1 MAPEISR
8 RDYAARYGPT
18 AGDRIRLGDTNLLAL
33 IERDETS
40 YGDEVLRGWGK
51 TLRTG
56 LMMSDRVPAAS
67 ELDLLISNVI
77 VIDPVLG
84 IRKASIG
91 VKDGLIVGVG
101 RAGNPDIV
109 DDPDLLIGSATAP
122 VYGHGFIATPGGIDT
137 HVHLVQPRLIPVALA
152 AGMTTLITGGLNDNP
167 AFNLRRMFLA
177 FEHQPINLGIL
188 GRAASTVSE
197 PLVRQIESGAC
208 GLKVHEDYAGYP
220 SVIDQ
225 ALTVADLHD
234 IQIAMHTDGMNES
247 CELGETVAAIA
258 GRAIH
263 AYHVE
268 GIGGGH
274 APDIL
279 AIAGVANVL
288 GSSTTPT
295 IPYGRNAVAE
305 HHAMMWS
312 VHGMNPRVPSDRAMV
327 ADRIRDATMRAE
339 SVLHELGAISIINS
353 DSQGMGRIGESIR
366 RTWQLAHQMKLVRGG
381 DPPHDNARILQYLAK
396 YTINPARAHGI
407 DRWVG
412 SLEPGKVADIVL
424 WRPEFFGV
432 KPELVIK
439 GGYFGWGA
447 LGEGNASIPQSEP
460 ILYGPHWGAGGL
472 AAASLSVNFVSA
484 AAAAGD
490 FRRQVRSR
498 RRALAGGRH
507 APGPAS
513 PHALQSGQPAHRDRP
528 GNRGDQDRGRSAAPA
543 ARRRPPAEPP
553 LFPALTPQGG
563 GPPVRPVRKAGG
575 PPLGGTALVPCQ
587 SRSTAML
594 FDVIRSVTLIGRSRW
609 RWFPRSPTSSSC
621 RASCV

>member
-1 MAPEISR
+1 MAREISR

-56 LMMSDRVPAAS
+56 LMMNDRLPAES
-67 ELDLLISNVI
+67 ELDLLITNVI
-77 VIDPVLG
+77 VGDPVLG
-84 IRKASIG
+84 VVKANIG
-91 VKDGLIVGVG
+91 VKDGVIVGVG
-101 RAGNPDIV
+101 RAGNPDVV
-109 DDPDLLIGSATAP
+109 DNPDLLVGSATAP
-122 VYGHGFIATPGGIDT
+122 VYGLGFIATPGGIDT
-137 HVHLVQPRLIPVALA
+137 HVHLVQPRLVSVALA
-152 AGMTTLITGGLNDNP
+152 AGMTTLVTGGLNDNP
-167 AFNLRRMFLA
+167 AYNLRRMFLA
-177 FEHQPINLGIL
+177 FEDQPINLGIL
-188 GRAASTVSE
+188 GRAASTV
-197 PLVRQIESGAC
+197 PDALVRQIEAGAC

-225 ALTVADLHD
+225 ALTVADAHD
-234 IQIAMHTDGMNES
+234 IQIAMHTDGINES
-247 CELGETVAAIA
+247 CELHETVAAIG

-279 AIAGVANVL
+279 AIAGVDNVI

-295 IPYGRNAVAE
+295 IPYGRNVVAE

-312 VHGMNPRVPSDRAMV
+312 VHGMNPSVPSDRLMV

-339 SVLHELGAISIINS
+339 SVLHDLGAISIINS

-366 RTWQLAHQMKLVRGG
+366 RSWQLAHQMKLVRGG
-381 DPPHDNARILQYLAK
+381 AAPHDNPRIMQYLAK

-412 SLEPGKVADIVL
+412 SLEPGKIADIVL

-439 GGYFGWGA
+439 GGFVAWGA
-447 LGEGNASIPQSEP
+447 LGEGNASIPGSQP
-460 ILYGPHWGAGGL
+460 TIYRAHWGGSGL
-472 AAASLSVNFVSA
+472 AAASVSANFVST

-498 RRALAGGRH
+498 RRALAVTGTRRVGKRH
-507 APGPAS
+507 MLYNQTNPRIEIDPRTIEIRIDGAP
-513 PHALQSGQPAHRDRP
+513 L
-528 GNRGDQDRGRSAAPA
+528 
-543 ARRRPPAEPP
+543 PP
-553 LFPALTPQGG
+553 LPDEDL
-563 GPPVRPVRKAGG
+563 
-575 PPLGGTALVPCQ
+575 PLNRRYFL
-587 SRSTAML
+587 L
-594 FDVIRSVTLIGRSRW
+594 
-609 RWFPRSPTSSSC
+609 
-621 RASCV
+621 

>member
-1 MAPEISR
+1 MAREISR

-18 AGDRIRLGDTNLLAL
+18 TGDRIRLGDTNLIAL

-56 LMMSDRVPAAS
+56 LMMNDRLPAES
-67 ELDLLISNVI
+67 ELDLLITSVV

-84 IRKASIG
+84 VVKANIG
-91 VKDGLIVGVG
+91 VKDGVIVGVG
-101 RAGNPDIV
+101 RAGNPDVV
-109 DDPDLLIGSATAP
+109 DNPDLLVGSATAP
-122 VYGHGFIATPGGIDT
+122 VYGLGYIATPGGIDT
-137 HVHLVQPRLIPVALA
+137 HVHLVQPRLVSVALA
-152 AGMTTLITGGLNDNP
+152 AGMTTLVTGGLNDNP
-167 AFNLRRMFLA
+167 AYNLRRMFLA
-177 FEHQPINLGIL
+177 FEDQPINLGIL
-188 GRAASTVSE
+188 GRAASTV
-197 PLVRQIESGAC
+197 PDALVRQIEAGAC

-225 ALTVADLHD
+225 ALTVADAHD
-234 IQIAMHTDGMNES
+234 IQIAMHTDGINES
-247 CELGETVAAIA
+247 CELHETVAAIG

-279 AIAGVANVL
+279 AIAGVDNVI

-295 IPYGRNAVAE
+295 IPYGRNVVAE

-312 VHGMNPRVPSDRAMV
+312 VHGMNPSVPSDRLMV

-339 SVLHELGAISIINS
+339 SLLHDLGAISIINS

-366 RTWQLAHQMKLVRGG
+366 RTWQLAHQMKLIRGG
-381 DPPHDNARILQYLAK
+381 GAPHDNPRIMQYLAK

-407 DRWVG
+407 DQWVG
-412 SLEPGKVADIVL
+412 SLEPGKIADIVL

-439 GGYFGWGA
+439 GGFVAWGA
-447 LGEGNASIPQSEP
+447 LGEGNASIPGSQP
-460 ILYGPHWGAGGL
+460 TIYRAHWGGSGL
-472 AAASLSVNFVSA
+472 AAASVSANFVSTA
-484 AAAAGD
+484 AATGD

-498 RRALAGGRH
+498 RRALAVTGTRRVGKRH
-507 APGPAS
+507 MLYNQTNPRIEIDPRTVEIRIDGAP
-513 PHALQSGQPAHRDRP
+513 L
-528 GNRGDQDRGRSAAPA
+528 
-543 ARRRPPAEPP
+543 PP
-553 LFPALTPQGG
+553 LPDEDL
-563 GPPVRPVRKAGG
+563 
-575 PPLGGTALVPCQ
+575 PLNRRYFL
-587 SRSTAML
+587 L
-594 FDVIRSVTLIGRSRW
+594 
-609 RWFPRSPTSSSC
+609 
-621 RASCV
+621 

>member
-1 MAPEISR
+1 VAGEISR
-8 RDYAARYGPT
+8 QDYAARYGPT

-51 TLRTG
+51 TMRTG
-56 LMMSDRVPAAS
+56 LMMNDRLPAAS
-67 ELDLLISNVI
+67 ELDLIISNVI

-84 IRKASIG
+84 VRKASIG
-91 VKDGLIVGVG
+91 VKDGRIVGVG

-109 DDPDLLIGSATAP
+109 DNPDLLIGSATAP
-122 VYGHGFIATPGGIDT
+122 VYGQGYIATPGGIDT

-167 AFNLRRMFLA
+167 AFNLRRMFQA
-177 FEHQPINLGIL
+177 FEHQPINLGVL
-188 GRAASTVSE
+188 GRAASTVPE
-197 PLVRQIESGAC
+197 PLERQIESGAC

-225 ALTVADLHD
+225 ALTVADAHD
-234 IQIAMHTDGMNES
+234 IQIAMHTDGINES
-247 CELGETVAAIA
+247 CELHETVAAIN

-279 AIAGVANVL
+279 AIVGVGNVI

-295 IPYGRNAVAE
+295 IPYGRNVVAE

-312 VHGMNPRVPSDRAMV
+312 VHGMNPRVPSDRSMI

-353 DSQGMGRIGESIR
+353 DSQGMGRIGESTR
-366 RTWQLAHQMKLVRGG
+366 RTWQLAHQMKTVAGSE
-381 DPPHDNARILQYLAK
+381 PPHDNPRILKYLAK

-407 DRWVG
+407 HPWVG
-412 SLEPGKVADIVL
+412 SLEPGKIADIVL

-439 GGYFGWGA
+439 GGYVAWGA
-447 LGEGNASIPQSEP
+447 LGEGNASIPQSQP
-460 ILYGPHWGAGGL
+460 VLYGPHWGGQGV
-472 AAASLSVNFVSA
+472 AAASLSANFVSA
-484 AAAAGD
+484 AAVAGE
-490 FRRQVRSR
+490 FRRHVRSR
-498 RRALAGGRH
+498 RRALAVTGTRQVGKRH
-507 APGPAS
+507 MLYNQANPRIEIDPRTVEIRIDGAP
-513 PHALQSGQPAHRDRP
+513 L
-528 GNRGDQDRGRSAAPA
+528 
-543 ARRRPPAEPP
+543 PP
-553 LFPALTPQGG
+553 LPDDDL
-563 GPPVRPVRKAGG
+563 
-575 PPLGGTALVPCQ
+575 PLNRRYFL
-587 SRSTAML
+587 L
-594 FDVIRSVTLIGRSRW
+594 
-609 RWFPRSPTSSSC
+609 
-621 RASCV
+621 

>member
-1 MAPEISR
+1 MASEISR
-8 RDYAARYGPT
+8 PDYAARYGPT
-18 AGDRIRLGDTNLLAL
+18 TGDRLRLGDTNLLAL

-56 LMMSDRVPAAS
+56 LMMNDRVPAAS
-67 ELDLLISNVI
+67 ELDLLISNVV

-84 IRKASIG
+84 VLKANIG
-91 VKDGLIVGVG
+91 VKDGLIAGVG
-101 RAGNPDIV
+101 RAGNPDVV
-109 DDPDLLIGSATAP
+109 DNPDLLIGSATAP
-122 VYGHGFIATPGGIDT
+122 VYGQGFIATPGGVDT

-188 GRAASTVSE
+188 GRAASTVPD
-197 PLVRQIESGAC
+197 PLVRQIEAGAC

-234 IQIAMHTDGMNES
+234 IQIAMHTDGINES
-247 CELGETVAAIA
+247 CELHETVAAIG

-279 AIAGVANVL
+279 AIAGVPNVL

-295 IPYGRNAVAE
+295 IPYGRNVVAE

-312 VHGMNPRVPSDRAMV
+312 VHGMNPRVPSDRLMV

-366 RTWQLAHQMKLVRGG
+366 RAWQLAHQMKIVRGETA
-381 DPPHDNARILQYLAK
+381 PHDNPRILKYLAK

-412 SLEPGKVADIVL
+412 SLEPGKLADLVL
-424 WRPEFFGV
+424 WRPEFFGA

-439 GGYFGWGA
+439 GGYVAWGA

-460 ILYGPHWGAGGL
+460 ILYGPHWGGSGL
-472 AAASLSVNFVSA
+472 AAASLSVNFVSG

-490 FRRQVRSR
+490 FRRAVQSR
-498 RRALAGGRH
+498 RRAVAVVGTRRVGKRH
-507 APGPAS
+507 MLYNQANPRIEIDPRTVEIRIEG
-513 PHALQSGQPAHRDRP
+513 
-528 GNRGDQDRGRSAAPA
+528 
-543 ARRRPPAEPP
+543 EP
-553 LFPALTPQGG
+553 LPALPDEDL
-563 GPPVRPVRKAGG
+563 
-575 PPLGGTALVPCQ
+575 PLNRRYFL
-587 SRSTAML
+587 L
-594 FDVIRSVTLIGRSRW
+594 
-609 RWFPRSPTSSSC
+609 
-621 RASCV
+621 

>member
-1 MAPEISR
+1 MAREISR

-56 LMMSDRVPAAS
+56 LMMNDRLPAES
-67 ELDLLISNVI
+67 ELDLLITNVI
-77 VIDPVLG
+77 VVDPVLG
-84 IRKASIG
+84 VVKANIG
-91 VKDGLIVGVG
+91 VKDGVIVGVG
-101 RAGNPDIV
+101 RAGNPDVV
-109 DDPDLLIGSATAP
+109 DNPDLLVGSATAP
-122 VYGHGFIATPGGIDT
+122 VYGLGFIATPGGIDT
-137 HVHLVQPRLIPVALA
+137 HVHLVQPRLVSVALA
-152 AGMTTLITGGLNDNP
+152 AGMTTLVTGGLNDNP
-167 AFNLRRMFLA
+167 AYNLRRMFLA
-177 FEHQPINLGIL
+177 FEDQPINLGIL
-188 GRAASTVSE
+188 GRAASTV
-197 PLVRQIESGAC
+197 PDALVRQIEAGAC

-225 ALTVADLHD
+225 ALTVADAHD
-234 IQIAMHTDGMNES
+234 IQIAMHTDGINES
-247 CELGETVAAIA
+247 CELHETVAAIG

-279 AIAGVANVL
+279 AIAGIDNVI

-295 IPYGRNAVAE
+295 IPYGRNVVAE

-312 VHGMNPRVPSDRAMV
+312 VHGMNPSVPSDRLMV

-339 SVLHELGAISIINS
+339 SVLHDLGAISIINS

-366 RTWQLAHQMKLVRGG
+366 RSWQLAHQMKLVRGG
-381 DPPHDNARILQYLAK
+381 AAPHDNPRIMQYLAK

-412 SLEPGKVADIVL
+412 SLEPGKIADIVL

-439 GGYFGWGA
+439 GGFVAWGA
-447 LGEGNASIPQSEP
+447 LGEGNASIPGSQP
-460 ILYGPHWGAGGL
+460 TIYRAHWGGSGL
-472 AAASLSVNFVSA
+472 AAASVSANFVST

-498 RRALAGGRH
+498 RRALAVTGTRRVGKRH
-507 APGPAS
+507 MLYNQTNPRIEIDPRTVEIRIDGAP
-513 PHALQSGQPAHRDRP
+513 L
-528 GNRGDQDRGRSAAPA
+528 
-543 ARRRPPAEPP
+543 PP
-553 LFPALTPQGG
+553 LPDEDL
-563 GPPVRPVRKAGG
+563 
-575 PPLGGTALVPCQ
+575 PLNRRYFL
-587 SRSTAML
+587 L
-594 FDVIRSVTLIGRSRW
+594 
-609 RWFPRSPTSSSC
+609 
-621 RASCV
+621 

>member
-1 MAPEISR
+1 MAHEISR
-8 RDYAARYGPT
+8 PEYAARFGPT
-18 AGDRIRLGDTNLLAL
+18 AGDRVRLGDTNLIAL

-51 TLRTG
+51 TMRAG
-56 LMMSDRVPAAS
+56 LMMNDRVASAS
-67 ELDLLISNVI
+67 ELDLLITNVI

-84 IRKASIG
+84 VRKASIG

-122 VYGHGFIATPGGIDT
+122 IYGQGFIATPGGIDT
-137 HVHLVQPRLIPVALA
+137 HVHLVQPQLVPVALA

-188 GRAASTVSE
+188 GRAASTVPD
-197 PLVRQIESGAC
+197 PLIRQIESGAC

-225 ALTVADLHD
+225 ALTVADQHD
-234 IQIAMHTDGMNES
+234 IQIAMHTDGINES
-247 CELGETVAAIA
+247 CELHETVAAIG
-258 GRAIH
+258 GRTIH

-279 AIAGVANVL
+279 AIAGVSNVI

-295 IPYGRNAVAE
+295 IPYGRNVVAE

-312 VHGMNPRVPSDRAMV
+312 VHGMNPRVPSDRLMV
-327 ADRIRDATMRAE
+327 ADRIRDNTMRAE
-339 SVLHELGAISIINS
+339 SILHELGAISIINS
-353 DSQGMGRIGESIR
+353 DSQGMGRIAESIR
-366 RTWQLAHQMKLVRGG
+366 RTWQLAHQMKLVRGDDAPHRPG
-381 DPPHDNARILQYLAK
+381 APPPHDNARILKYLAK
-396 YTINPARAHGI
+396 HTINPARAHGV

-412 SLEPGKVADIVL
+412 SLEPGKIADIVL

-439 GGYFGWGA
+439 GGFAAWGA
-447 LGEGNASIPQSEP
+447 LGEGNASIPGSQP
-460 ILYGPHWGAGGL
+460 TIYRAHWGGRGL
-472 AAASLSVNFVSA
+472 AAPAISANFVSA

-490 FRRQVRSR
+490 FRRHVRSR
-498 RRALAGGRH
+498 RRALPVTGTRQVGKRDMLYNTTNPRIEIDPRTVEIRIDG
-507 APGPAS
+507 AP
-513 PHALQSGQPAHRDRP
+513 L
-528 GNRGDQDRGRSAAPA
+528 
-543 ARRRPPAEPP
+543 PP
-553 LFPALTPQGG
+553 LPDGDL
-563 GPPVRPVRKAGG
+563 
-575 PPLGGTALVPCQ
+575 PLNRRYFL
-587 SRSTAML
+587 M
-594 FDVIRSVTLIGRSRW
+594 
-609 RWFPRSPTSSSC
+609 
-621 RASCV
+621 

>member
-1 MAPEISR
+1 MAGEISR
-8 RDYAARYGPT
+8 QDYAARYGPT

-51 TLRTG
+51 TMRTG
-56 LMMSDRVPAAS
+56 LMMNDRLPAAS
-67 ELDLLISNVI
+67 ELDLIISNVI

-84 IRKASIG
+84 VRKASIG
-91 VKDGLIVGVG
+91 VKDGRIVGVG

-109 DDPDLLIGSATAP
+109 DNPDLLIGSATAP
-122 VYGHGFIATPGGIDT
+122 VYGQGYIATPGGIDT

-167 AFNLRRMFLA
+167 AFNLRRMFQA
-177 FEHQPINLGIL
+177 FEHQPINLGVL
-188 GRAASTVSE
+188 GRAASTVPE
-197 PLVRQIESGAC
+197 PLERQIESGAC

-225 ALTVADLHD
+225 ALTVADAHD
-234 IQIAMHTDGMNES
+234 IQIDMHTDGINES
-247 CELGETVAAIA
+247 CELHETVAAIN

-279 AIAGVANVL
+279 AIVGVGNVI

-295 IPYGRNAVAE
+295 IPYGRNVVAE

-312 VHGMNPRVPSDRAMV
+312 VHGMNPRVPSDRSMI

-353 DSQGMGRIGESIR
+353 DSQGMGRIGESTR
-366 RTWQLAHQMKLVRGG
+366 RTWQLAHQMKTVAGSE
-381 DPPHDNARILQYLAK
+381 PPHDNPRILKYLAK

-407 DRWVG
+407 HPWVG
-412 SLEPGKVADIVL
+412 SLEPGKIADIVL

-439 GGYFGWGA
+439 GGYVAWGA
-447 LGEGNASIPQSEP
+447 LGEGNASIPQSQP
-460 ILYGPHWGAGGL
+460 VLYGPHWGGQGV
-472 AAASLSVNFVSA
+472 AAASLSANFVSA
-484 AAAAGD
+484 AAVVGE
-490 FRRQVRSR
+490 FRRHVRSR
-498 RRALAGGRH
+498 RRALAVTGTRQVGKRH
-507 APGPAS
+507 MLYNQANPRIEIDPRTVEIRIDGAT
-513 PHALQSGQPAHRDRP
+513 L
-528 GNRGDQDRGRSAAPA
+528 
-543 ARRRPPAEPP
+543 PP
-553 LFPALTPQGG
+553 LPDDDL
-563 GPPVRPVRKAGG
+563 
-575 PPLGGTALVPCQ
+575 PLNRRYFL
-587 SRSTAML
+587 L
-594 FDVIRSVTLIGRSRW
+594 
-609 RWFPRSPTSSSC
+609 
-621 RASCV
+621 

>member
-1 MAPEISR
+1 MAGEISR
-8 RDYAARYGPT
+8 QEYAARYGPT

-33 IERDETS
+33 IERDDTS

-56 LMMSDRVPAAS
+56 LMMNDRLPAAS

-84 IRKASIG
+84 IKKASIG

-109 DDPDLLIGSATAP
+109 DNPDLLIGSATAP
-122 VYGHGFIATPGGIDT
+122 VYGQGFIATPGGIDT

-152 AGMTTLITGGLNDNP
+152 SGMTTLITGGLNDNP
-167 AFNLRRMFLA
+167 AFNLRRMFQA

-188 GRAASTVSE
+188 GRAASTVPD
-197 PLVRQIESGAC
+197 PLIRQIESGAC
-208 GLKVHEDYAGYP
+208 GLKVHEDYAGLP
-220 SVIDQ
+220 ERDRPGAHRRRRSTTSRSRCTPT
-225 ALTVADLHD
+225 ASTSRASSH
-234 IQIAMHTDGMNES
+234 
-247 CELGETVAAIA
+247 ETVAAIN

-279 AIAGVANVL
+279 AIVGVGNVI

-295 IPYGRNAVAE
+295 IPYGRNVVAE

-312 VHGMNPRVPSDRAMV
+312 VHGMNPRVPSDRVMI
-327 ADRIRDATMRAE
+327 ADRIRDETMRAE

-353 DSQGMGRIGESIR
+353 DSQGMGRIGESTR
-366 RTWQLAHQMKLVRGG
+366 RTWQLAHQMKTLYGG
-381 DPPHDNARILQYLAK
+381 APPHDNARILKYLAK

-407 DRWVG
+407 HRWVG
-412 SLEPGKVADIVL
+412 SLEPGKIADIVL

-439 GGYFGWGA
+439 GG
-447 LGEGNASIPQSEP
+447 
-460 ILYGPHWGAGGL
+460 
-472 AAASLSVNFVSA
+472 
-484 AAAAGD
+484 
-490 FRRQVRSR
+490 
-498 RRALAGGRH
+498 
-507 APGPAS
+507 
-513 PHALQSGQPAHRDRP
+513 
-528 GNRGDQDRGRSAAPA
+528 
-543 ARRRPPAEPP
+543 
-553 LFPALTPQGG
+553 
-563 GPPVRPVRKAGG
+563 
-575 PPLGGTALVPCQ
+575 
-587 SRSTAML
+587 
-594 FDVIRSVTLIGRSRW
+594 
-609 RWFPRSPTSSSC
+609 
-621 RASCV
+621 

>member
-1 MAPEISR
+1 MAGEISR
-8 RDYAARYGPT
+8 QEYAARYGPT
-18 AGDRIRLGDTNLLAL
+18 AGDRVRLGDTNLLAL
-33 IERDETS
+33 IERDDTS

-56 LMMSDRVPAAS
+56 LMMNDRLPAAS

-109 DDPDLLIGSATAP
+109 DNPDLLIGSATAP
-122 VYGHGFIATPGGIDT
+122 VYGQGFIATPGGIDT

-167 AFNLRRMFLA
+167 AFNLRRMFQA

-188 GRAASTVSE
+188 GRAASTVPD
-197 PLVRQIESGAC
+197 PLIRQIESGAC

-225 ALTVADLHD
+225 ALTVADAHD
-234 IQIAMHTDGMNES
+234 IQIAMHTDGINES
-247 CELGETVAAIA
+247 CELHETVAAIN

-279 AIAGVANVL
+279 AIVGVGNVI

-295 IPYGRNAVAE
+295 IPYGRNVVAE

-312 VHGMNPRVPSDRAMV
+312 VHGMNPRVPSDRVMI
-327 ADRIRDATMRAE
+327 ADRIRDETMRAE

-353 DSQGMGRIGESIR
+353 DSQGMGRIGESTR
-366 RTWQLAHQMKLVRGG
+366 RTWQLAHQMKTLYGG
-381 DPPHDNARILQYLAK
+381 AVPHDNPRILKYLAK

-407 DRWVG
+407 HRWVG
-412 SLEPGKVADIVL
+412 SLEPGKIADIVL

-432 KPELVIK
+432 KPEVVIK
-439 GGYFGWGA
+439 GGYVAWGA

-460 ILYGPHWGAGGL
+460 VLYGPHWGGSGA
-472 AAASLSVNFVSA
+472 AAASLSANFVSA
-484 AAAAGD
+484 AAEAGD
-490 FRRQVRSR
+490 FRRQVGGG
-498 RRALAGGRH
+498 RRALAVTGTRQVGKRH
-507 APGPAS
+507 MLYNQANPRIEIDPRTVEIRID
-513 PHALQSGQPAHRDRP
+513 GQPL
-528 GNRGDQDRGRSAAPA
+528 
-543 ARRRPPAEPP
+543 PP
-553 LFPALTPQGG
+553 LPDDDL
-563 GPPVRPVRKAGG
+563 
-575 PPLGGTALVPCQ
+575 PLNRRYFL
-587 SRSTAML
+587 L
-594 FDVIRSVTLIGRSRW
+594 
-609 RWFPRSPTSSSC
+609 
-621 RASCV
+621 

>member
-1 MAPEISR
+1 MAGEISR
-8 RDYAARYGPT
+8 QEYAARYGPT

-33 IERDETS
+33 IERDDTS

-56 LMMSDRVPAAS
+56 LMMNDRLPAAS

-109 DDPDLLIGSATAP
+109 DNPDLLIGSATAP
-122 VYGHGFIATPGGIDT
+122 VYGQGFIATPGGIDT

-167 AFNLRRMFLA
+167 AFNLRRMFQA

-188 GRAASTVSE
+188 GRAASTVPD
-197 PLVRQIESGAC
+197 PLTRQIESGAC

-225 ALTVADLHD
+225 ALTVADAHD
-234 IQIAMHTDGMNES
+234 IQIAMHTDGINES
-247 CELGETVAAIA
+247 CELHETVAAIN

-279 AIAGVANVL
+279 AIVGVGNVI

-295 IPYGRNAVAE
+295 IPYGRNVVAE

-312 VHGMNPRVPSDRAMV
+312 VHGMNPRVPSDRVMI
-327 ADRIRDATMRAE
+327 ADRIRDETMRAE

-353 DSQGMGRIGESIR
+353 DSQGMGRIGESTR
-366 RTWQLAHQMKLVRGG
+366 RTWQLAHQMKTLYGG
-381 DPPHDNARILQYLAK
+381 APPHDNARIVKYLAK

-407 DRWVG
+407 HRWVG
-412 SLEPGKVADIVL
+412 SLEPGKIADIVL

-432 KPELVIK
+432 KPEVVIK
-439 GGYFGWGA
+439 GGYVAWGA

-460 ILYGPHWGAGGL
+460 VVYGPHWGGSGT
-472 AAASLSVNFVSA
+472 AAASLSANFVSA
-484 AAAAGD
+484 AAEAGD
-490 FRRQVRSR
+490 FRRQVGGN
-498 RRALAGGRH
+498 RRALAVMGTRQVGKRH
-507 APGPAS
+507 MLYNQANPRIEIDPRTVEIRID
-513 PHALQSGQPAHRDRP
+513 GQPL
-528 GNRGDQDRGRSAAPA
+528 
-543 ARRRPPAEPP
+543 PP
-553 LFPALTPQGG
+553 LPDDDL
-563 GPPVRPVRKAGG
+563 
-575 PPLGGTALVPCQ
+575 PLNRRYFL
-587 SRSTAML
+587 L
-594 FDVIRSVTLIGRSRW
+594 
-609 RWFPRSPTSSSC
+609 
-621 RASCV
+621 

>member
-1 MAPEISR
+1 MARERSSHTRPARTELGR
-8 RDYAARYGPT
+8 AEYAARYGPT

-33 IERDETS
+33 VERDESS
-40 YGDEVLRGWGK
+40 YGDELLRGWGK
-51 TLRTG
+51 TMRTG
-56 LMMSDRVPAAS
+56 MMMSDRVPSAS
-67 ELDLLISNVI
+67 ELDLVITNVV

-84 IRKASIG
+84 VLKANIG
-91 VKDGLIVGVG
+91 VKDGRIVGVG
-101 RAGNPDIV
+101 RAGNPDVV
-109 DDPDLLIGSATAP
+109 DNPDLLVGSATAP
-122 VYGHGFIATPGGIDT
+122 IYGLGFIATPGGIDT

-152 AGMTTLITGGLNDNP
+152 AGMTTLVTGGLNDNP
-167 AFNLRRMFLA
+167 AWNLRRMFEA
-177 FEHQPINLGIL
+177 FEHSPVNLGIL
-188 GRAASTVSE
+188 GRAASTVPD
-197 PLVRQIESGAC
+197 PLLRQIEAGAC

-225 ALTVADLHD
+225 ALTVADAHD
-234 IQIAMHTDGMNES
+234 VQIAMHTDGINES
-247 CELGETVAAIA
+247 CELHETVAAIA

-279 AIAGVANVL
+279 AIAGVANVI

-295 IPYGRNAVAE
+295 IPYGRNVVAE

-312 VHGMNPRVPSDRAMV
+312 VHGMNPRVPSDRLMI

-366 RTWQLAHQMKLVRGG
+366 RTWQLAHQMKLVRGEDG
-381 DPPHDNARILQYLAK
+381 PHDNPRILQYLAK
-396 YTINPARAHGI
+396 YTLNPARAHGI

-412 SLEPGKVADIVL
+412 SLEPGKLADIVL

-439 GGYFGWGA
+439 GGVVAWGA
-447 LGEGNASIPQSEP
+447 LGEGNASIPGSEP
-460 ILYGPHWGAGGL
+460 TLYTAHWGGSGL

-490 FRRQVRSR
+490 FRRTVRSR
-498 RRALAGGRH
+498 RQPLAVTGTRQVGKRH
-507 APGPAS
+507 MLYNAATPRIEIDPRTVEIRIDGAP
-513 PHALQSGQPAHRDRP
+513 L
-528 GNRGDQDRGRSAAPA
+528 
-543 ARRRPPAEPP
+543 PP
-553 LFPALTPQGG
+553 LPDGDL
-563 GPPVRPVRKAGG
+563 
-575 PPLGGTALVPCQ
+575 PLNRRYFL
-587 SRSTAML
+587 L
-594 FDVIRSVTLIGRSRW
+594 
-609 RWFPRSPTSSSC
+609 
-621 RASCV
+621 

>member
-1 MAPEISR
+1 VAGEISR
-8 RDYAARYGPT
+8 QDYAARYGPT

-51 TLRTG
+51 TMRTG
-56 LMMSDRVPAAS
+56 LMMNDRLPAAS
-67 ELDLLISNVI
+67 ELDLIISNVI

-84 IRKASIG
+84 VRKASIG
-91 VKDGLIVGVG
+91 VKDGRIVGVG

-109 DDPDLLIGSATAP
+109 DNPDLLIGSATAP
-122 VYGHGFIATPGGIDT
+122 VYGQGYIATPGGIDT

-167 AFNLRRMFLA
+167 AFNLRRMFQA
-177 FEHQPINLGIL
+177 FEHQPINLGVL
-188 GRAASTVSE
+188 GRAASTVPE
-197 PLVRQIESGAC
+197 PLERQIESGAC

-225 ALTVADLHD
+225 ALTVADAHD
-234 IQIAMHTDGMNES
+234 IQIAMHTDGINES
-247 CELGETVAAIA
+247 CELHETVAAIN

-279 AIAGVANVL
+279 AIVGVGNVI

-295 IPYGRNAVAE
+295 IPYGRNVVAE

-312 VHGMNPRVPSDRAMV
+312 VHGMNPRVPSDRSMI

-353 DSQGMGRIGESIR
+353 DSQGMGRIGESTR
-366 RTWQLAHQMKLVRGG
+366 RTWQLAHQMKTVAGG
-381 DPPHDNARILQYLAK
+381 EPLHDNPRILKYLAK

-407 DRWVG
+407 HPWVG
-412 SLEPGKVADIVL
+412 SLEPGKIADIVL

-439 GGYFGWGA
+439 GGYVAWGA
-447 LGEGNASIPQSEP
+447 LGEGNASIPQSQP
-460 ILYGPHWGAGGL
+460 VLYGPHWGGQGV
-472 AAASLSVNFVSA
+472 AAASLSANFVSA
-484 AAAAGD
+484 AAVAGE
-490 FRRQVRSR
+490 FRRHVRSR
-498 RRALAGGRH
+498 RRALAVTGTRQVGKRH
-507 APGPAS
+507 MLYNQANPRIEIDPRTVEIRIDGAP
-513 PHALQSGQPAHRDRP
+513 L
-528 GNRGDQDRGRSAAPA
+528 
-543 ARRRPPAEPP
+543 PP
-553 LFPALTPQGG
+553 LPDDDL
-563 GPPVRPVRKAGG
+563 
-575 PPLGGTALVPCQ
+575 PLNRRYFL
-587 SRSTAML
+587 L
-594 FDVIRSVTLIGRSRW
+594 
-609 RWFPRSPTSSSC
+609 
-621 RASCV
+621 